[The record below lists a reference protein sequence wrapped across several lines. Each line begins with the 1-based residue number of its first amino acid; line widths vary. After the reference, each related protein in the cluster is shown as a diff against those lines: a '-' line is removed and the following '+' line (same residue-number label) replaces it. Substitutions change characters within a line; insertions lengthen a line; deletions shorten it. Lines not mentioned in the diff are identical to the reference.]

1 MAVLGLVPPRP
12 IWGIIYPRVYKKM
25 AQITD
30 QTVLTAAGLD
40 KLKTELKELE
50 DTRRPAVLARIKEAI
65 SYGDLSENSEYEDAK
80 NEQAFVEG
88 RISEL
93 NHMLKNPK
101 IVKANAG
108 EGGKVALGSVVKVK
122 HNGSRSTFT
131 VVGPAEADPEN
142 GLISHESPIG
152 RALVG
157 RAVGE
162 SVEVETPGGA
172 TKYQIVSI
180 GKK

>member
-1 MAVLGLVPPRP
+1 MPET
-12 IWGIIYPRVYKKM
+12 
-25 AQITD
+25 TD

-40 KLKTELKELE
+40 KLKAELKDLE
-50 DTRRPAVLARIKEAI
+50 ETRRPAVLARIKEAI

-80 NEQAFVEG
+80 NEQAFIEG

-93 NHMLKNPK
+93 SHMLKNPK

-122 HNGSRSTFT
+122 TGNSSSTFT
-131 VVGPAEADPEN
+131 IVGPAEADPDS
-142 GLISHESPIG
+142 GLVSHESPIG
-152 RALVG
+152 QALVG
-157 RAVGE
+157 AAVGDT
-162 SVEVETPGGA
+162 VTVETPRGA
-172 TKYQIVSI
+172 TEYRVVSI